1 MLTRFICSGANW
13 RIVLSY
19 VRNVCLKHGT
29 LASYNGLCILL
40 HCALSCAVYCNRTYR
55 TCLYVCLFVGPP
67 YYSKRAVFASLL
79 SAFSR
84 CECNACVRVIVVFA
98 PSVKGLQQLLD
109 VCSKFASS
117 HNVIFNVTKSQCL
130 IVKSRNDIITN
141 CCPTF
146 RICGARPYP
155 ILTVISILAILLIL
169 I

>member
-1 MLTRFICSGANW
+1 MLTRFTCSGMENCSQLRAK
-13 RIVLSY
+13 RLSKAWY
-19 VRNVCLKHGT
+19 VNELQ
-29 LASYNGLCILL
+29 CILL
-40 HCALSCAVYCNRTYR
+40 HCALSCAVYCNR

-84 CECNACVRVIVVFA
+84 CKCNACVRVIVVFA

-130 IVKSRNDIITN
+130 IVKSRNDIISN
-141 CCPTF
+141 CCPTL
-146 RICGARPYP
+146 RICGASL
-155 ILTVISILAILLIL
+155 LTVKVSWP
-169 I
+169 